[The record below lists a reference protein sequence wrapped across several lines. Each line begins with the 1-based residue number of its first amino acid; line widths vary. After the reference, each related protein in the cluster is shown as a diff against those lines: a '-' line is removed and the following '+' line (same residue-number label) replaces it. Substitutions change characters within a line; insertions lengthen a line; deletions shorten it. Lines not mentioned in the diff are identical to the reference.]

1 MTETGI
7 GPHLISCAAVLVVE
21 DIHRSVS
28 FYRDRLG
35 FAVAEIW
42 GDPPSFAIADTPR
55 ASIMLK
61 QGSDPDGAAAAAPN
75 TRRIGG
81 VWDVYIWVKALDPII
96 AHLAATST
104 PHQPPEEMSYGCTE
118 IVVTDPDGYLICFG
132 YCP

>member
-1 MTETGI
+1 MTDKEI
-7 GPHLISCAAVLVVE
+7 GDSLISCAAVLVVR
-21 DIHRSVS
+21 DIHQSVA

-35 FAVAEIW
+35 FGVAEIW

-61 QGSDPDGAAAAAPN
+61 QVNGGDGSKNPVPN
-75 TRRIGG
+75 KTRVGG
-81 VWDVYIWVKALDPII
+81 LWDAYIWVRDLKPVTD
-96 AHLAATST
+96 HLAATGTEHSV
-104 PHQPPEEMSYGCTE
+104 PEEMSYGCTE